1 MANSIREK
9 IVKDI
14 ILKLQDINTVPM
26 GVVKR
31 EPMFRDQTEFYNL
44 ARTAFPHVI
53 VTAGNETREDLTIGS
68 SKLRQ
73 GMLEIEIVCFVKASD
88 KSIDETI
95 NDLIEAIEEKL
106 DADRKR
112 DTNAHDTQIIQVQ
125 MGEPMEHP
133 YGQFIMRCNV
143 QYTFTAGAL

>member
-73 GMLEIEIVCFVKASD
+73 GVLEIEIVCFVKASD

-112 DTNAHDTQIIQVQ
+112 DTNAQDTQITQVQ

-143 QYTFTAGAL
+143 HYTFNSGAL